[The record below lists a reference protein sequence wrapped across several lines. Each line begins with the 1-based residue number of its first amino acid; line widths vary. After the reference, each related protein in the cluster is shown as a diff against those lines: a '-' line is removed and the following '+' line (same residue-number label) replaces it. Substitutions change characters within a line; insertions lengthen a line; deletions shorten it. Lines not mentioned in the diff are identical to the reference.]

1 MECSMAK
8 QSVLIIGN
16 GPVEKDFS
24 ETLNSFDR
32 VVRFNMCANMP
43 RFLGHKCTDL
53 WLVSKGKQG
62 IKFTAAFPAVDID
75 RVQNVMITDPQPN
88 RFMQFFYRLIKRKGS
103 IDHGDEITLK
113 YSTYANV
120 ERITHKAKEAL
131 LKRLY
136 TFGKPV
142 CKAKAPSS
150 GMLAIEY
157 FLQQQAQVY
166 IVGFGFKGWKRHPWN
181 LEKRYVESLIK
192 QHKIQ
197 LLKAPACA
205 GAKVL

>member
-1 MECSMAK
+1 M
-8 QSVLIIGN
+8 
-16 GPVEKDFS
+16 
-24 ETLNSFDR
+24 
-32 VVRFNMCANMP
+32 
-43 RFLGHKCTDL
+43 
-53 WLVSKGKQG
+53 SKGKQG
-62 IKFTAAFPAVDID
+62 IKFTAAFPAVDIY

-157 FLQQQAQVY
+157 FY
-166 IVGFGFKGWKRHPWN
+166 SNKR
-181 LEKRYVESLIK
+181 RFI
-192 QHKIQ
+192 
-197 LLKAPACA
+197 LLALGLRA
-205 GAKVL
+205 GNVTRGI